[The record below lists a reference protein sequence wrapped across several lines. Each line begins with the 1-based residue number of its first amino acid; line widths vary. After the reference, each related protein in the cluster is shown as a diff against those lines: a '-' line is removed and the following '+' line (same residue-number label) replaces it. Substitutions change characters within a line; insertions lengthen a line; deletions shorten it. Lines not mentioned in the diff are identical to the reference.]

1 MASSTD
7 ALCSSS
13 GAHAIQLI
21 QQSSRKLV
29 HLQPA
34 VLADR
39 DPEPLHQMR
48 VSMRRLRTC
57 LRQFAPALQLPGSVT
72 DRRIAKVARRLGMAR
87 DLDVL
92 RDRLQQVLIPR
103 LPEPEAQ
110 AMRPVLKQLRR
121 ERRLAYEQLVTV
133 LQSGSYLELLAKLQ
147 RWLKSPRLTPLGE
160 EPLGDWLVEWQ
171 APLVVSL
178 FRHPGWFVVEL
189 EGDMEAVHDLRKQ
202 CKTARYALE
211 NLAPVTGTRCRSWAR
226 RFQRF
231 QDLLGELNDLQVLQK
246 AIDDQLP
253 GRLVDGLPRLHALLQ
268 VNAHLCWRQWR
279 LEAEA
284 VQSLEQRH
292 RLLQALLSEA
302 AAQQLRADLDR
313 SLISS

>member
-1 MASSTD
+1 MASPSD
-7 ALCSSS
+7 APSSSS
-13 GAHAIQLI
+13 GAHAISLI

-57 LRQFAPALQLPGSVT
+57 LRQFGPALQLPGSVT

-92 RDRLQQVLIPR
+92 RDRLQNGLIPR

-110 AMRPVLKQLRR
+110 ALRPVLKQLRR
-121 ERRLAYEQLVTV
+121 ERSLAYEELVKV

-147 RWLKSPRLTPLGE
+147 RWLKKPRLTPLGE
-160 EPLGDWLVEWQ
+160 EPLGDWLLEWQ
-171 APLVVSL
+171 APLLVSL
-178 FRHPGWFVVEL
+178 FLHPGWFVTDL
-189 EGDMEAVHDLRKQ
+189 EGDMDAVHDLRKQ

-211 NLAPVTGTRCRSWAR
+211 NLAPCTGMRCRSWAR

-231 QDLLGELNDLQVLQK
+231 QELLGELNDLQVLQQ

-253 GRLVDGLPRLHALLQ
+253 GRLADSLPQLHTLLQ

-279 LEAEA
+279 VEAEA
-284 VQSLEQRH
+284 LQGREQRH
-292 RLLQALLSEA
+292 RLLQALLGEA
-302 AAQQLRADLDR
+302 ASQQLHRDLDL